1 MGIFAAFSYLI
12 SSIIV
17 VRGEQVQPPAPPG
30 VMVHEA
36 SSFRVESSPR
46 RKETDGCFRG
56 MPGEKPSFSEKEM
69 GMRSQRLTAFLAIVF
84 VFISCGT
91 GCRKEE
97 PASADSQ
104 ATTNSPEKA
113 AVRADEGKPFQPPGP
128 AVTNPPEVHGGET
141 TQPGANLM
149 DILDIELK
157 AATEWQAGN
166 EVTFHVEVTNHG
178 EISVDQIE
186 LQGSVQFGLQDT
198 ISEARWTLPVGRLSP
213 GDTVSPVLS
222 YVATKP
228 GIWYVAAAIYHKGE
242 LVKATTRTLYIR
254 ETESPKPMEKSEK
267 ETVSLGPPLV
277 EHPERL
283 QRLHP
288 EYPIW
293 LDAEGRAVV
302 MIGQVCQ
309 RQAPLELFA
318 CLKNSKEHE
327 SVVSIDTRAYIVH
340 AGLLALGVEPGR
352 PVQFYP
358 EYRPAEGP
366 EIDVIVA
373 WKDPEGKVHTAPA
386 QQWVR
391 DVRTK
396 QAMSYPWIFTGSQL
410 LTDEETGKQ
419 YYYADTTGEL
429 ICVSNFP
436 SAVLDLPVRSTD
448 SNDALLFEAFTENIP
463 PLGTPVTVILKPKPT
478 NASQKTSEQRVG
490 SSPTEAAAS
499 EGQQEAADQPADT
512 SASPDQETPAEP
524 SGKSATP

>member
-1 MGIFAAFSYLI
+1 MAMRPQTLVGFLVIVLSVI
-12 SSIIV
+12 SF
-17 VRGEQVQPPAPPG
+17 Q
-30 VMVHEA
+30 
-36 SSFRVESSPR
+36 
-46 RKETDGCFRG
+46 
-56 MPGEKPSFSEKEM
+56 
-69 GMRSQRLTAFLAIVF
+69 
-84 VFISCGT
+84 T
-91 GCRKEE
+91 GCRKER
-97 PASADSQ
+97 PGSAVSQ
-104 ATTNSPEKA
+104 SHTHSHEMAV
-113 AVRADEGKPFQPPGP
+113 VRADEGKRAQPASPSVAKAPEADTGQAAQS
-128 AVTNPPEVHGGET
+128 AV
-141 TQPGANLM
+141 NLM

-157 AATEWQAGN
+157 AATEWQVGN
-166 EVTFHVEVTNHG
+166 EVTFHVEVRNHG
-178 EISVDQIE
+178 EVPVDQIE
-186 LQGSVQFGLQDT
+186 IQGTIQFGLQDT
-198 ISEARWTLPVGRLSP
+198 ISEARWTFPVGRLSA
-213 GDTVSPVLS
+213 GETVSPVLS
-222 YVATKP
+222 YVSTKP
-228 GIWYVAAAIYHKGE
+228 GIWYVAAAIYQKGE
-242 LVKATTRTLYIR
+242 LIKATTRTLYIR
-254 ETESPKPMEKSEK
+254 ETEPPKPSEK
-267 ETVSLGPPLV
+267 PEKEAVSLGPPLV
-277 EHPERL
+277 DHPERL

-396 QAMSYPWIFTGSQL
+396 RAMSYPWIFTGSQL

-436 SAVLDLPVRSTD
+436 SAVLDLPIRSSD

-463 PLGTPVTVILKPKPT
+463 PLGTPVTVILKPKGT
-478 NASQKTSEQRVG
+478 NVSQKPSEQGAASTSPTPVESAGEKEPAHPPADKSGVPEQKPAVDRSG
-490 SSPTEAAAS
+490 SSPME
-499 EGQQEAADQPADT
+499 
-512 SASPDQETPAEP
+512 
-524 SGKSATP
+524 

>member
-1 MGIFAAFSYLI
+1 MA
-12 SSIIV
+12 
-17 VRGEQVQPPAPPG
+17 
-30 VMVHEA
+30 
-36 SSFRVESSPR
+36 
-46 RKETDGCFRG
+46 
-56 MPGEKPSFSEKEM
+56 
-69 GMRSQRLTAFLAIVF
+69 MRSQTLLGFLAILLSVIPF
-84 VFISCGT
+84 ET
-91 GCRKEE
+91 GCRREQ
-97 PASADSQ
+97 SGTTVSQ
-104 ATTNSPEKA
+104 ADAQFQEKA
-113 AVRADEGKPFQPPGP
+113 AVRRDEGKQTQPPGP
-128 AVTNPPEVHGGET
+128 AVANPPEANAGEST
-141 TQPGANLM
+141 PSAANLM

-178 EISVDQIE
+178 EVPVDHIE
-186 LQGSVQFGLQDT
+186 IQGSVQFGLQDT
-198 ISEARWTLPVGRLSP
+198 ISEARWTFPVGRLSA
-213 GDTVSPVLS
+213 GQTVSPVLS
-222 YVATKP
+222 YVCTKP
-228 GIWYVAAAIYHKGE
+228 GIWYVAAAIYQKGE
-242 LVKATTRTLYIR
+242 LIKATTRTLYIR
-254 ETESPKPMEKSEK
+254 ETESPKPKEKLEK

-373 WKDPEGKVHTAPA
+373 WKDPEGKVHTTPA

-396 QAMSYPWIFTGSQL
+396 QPMSYPWIFTGSQL

-436 SAVLDLPVRSTD
+436 SAVLDLPIRSTD

-463 PLGTPVTVILKPKPT
+463 PLGTPVTVILKPKGTNTSPKSSDEGAMSTPPT
-478 NASQKTSEQRVG
+478 PAESAGEKESAHP
-490 SSPTEAAAS
+490 S
-499 EGQQEAADQPADT
+499 ADT
-512 SASPDQETPAEP
+512 SGAAEQKPSDDRSKNSPMQ
-524 SGKSATP
+524 